1 MQNQKYTNY
10 KDLNQTLEVVKNIK
24 DTDFDIKL
32 LKSYENAKYFDS
44 SIKID
49 GEFKTLQFDFKQVNM
64 KLKPQVQAKDGKW
77 TKVKASFMIE
87 KDDVLGQIFMIL
99 SEKIKRVLSN
109 SFKKHTINTIVQ
121 TEITRDNDKGMPE
134 TKEIENPIGWVVL
147 KNCMKPFDRQ
157 KYGGSVIIIDNN
169 EKGASKVVLKNPS
182 FADLSRRWER
192 RALVS
197 GALVVENFTVLKDT
211 VLFTVAFANKPI
223 VVLPVPATTAED
235 KEMVDEMMNHAVT
248 NSIFTKS
255 DIEDEKD
262 EESNDFVPN

>member
-10 KDLNQTLEVVKNIK
+10 KDLNQTLEVVKNIQ
-24 DTDFDIKL
+24 DSDFDIKL
-32 LKSYENAKYFDS
+32 LKSYENAKYFNS
-44 SIKID
+44 TIKID

-87 KDDVLGQIFMIL
+87 KDDVLGQIFTIL
-99 SEKIKRVLSN
+99 SEKVKKVLSAN
-109 SFKKHTINTIVQ
+109 FKKFTINTIVQ

-134 TKEIENPIGWVVL
+134 TIEIENPIGWIVL
-147 KNCMKPFDRQ
+147 KNSMKPYDKQ
-157 KYGGSVIIIDNN
+157 KFGGTVIVIDNN
-169 EKGASKVVLKNPS
+169 EKGASKIVLKNPS
-182 FADLSRRWER
+182 FAELNRRWER

-223 VVLPVPATTAED
+223 VVLPVPTTTAED

-248 NSIFTKS
+248 NSIFTVS
-255 DIEDEKD
+255 DIQK
-262 EESNDFVPN
+262 EEEENTNDFVPN